1 MKEIGND
8 NINISKRLYY
18 KKVAAILLVALFVF
32 LGYSLFSTMTSNNE
46 DSVIDK
52 IIWNDSFK
60 TCGKTVKTVCEDNH
74 KQLSLE
80 TLLNSK
86 GGNNEVGNEKV
97 KFKSEEELRT
107 SLARELEDSIVANQN
122 QLLKEEEFYDL

>member
-1 MKEIGND
+1 MKEIGNE

-32 LGYSLFSTMTSNNE
+32 LGYSLFSSITSYND

-52 IIWNDSFK
+52 IIWNDSYK
-60 TCGKTVKTVCEDNH
+60 TCGKTVKTVCDDNH
-74 KQLSLE
+74 KHFTLE
-80 TLLNSK
+80 GLMNSK
-86 GGNNEVGNEKV
+86 GENNEVGNEKM

-107 SLARELEDSIVANQN
+107 NLARELEDLIVENQN
-122 QLLKEEEFYDL
+122 QVSKQEEFYDL